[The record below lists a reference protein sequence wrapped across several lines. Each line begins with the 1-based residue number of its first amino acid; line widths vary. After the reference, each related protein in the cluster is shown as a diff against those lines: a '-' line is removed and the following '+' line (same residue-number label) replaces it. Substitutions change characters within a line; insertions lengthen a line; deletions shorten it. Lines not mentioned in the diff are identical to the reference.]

1 MAPSTIALLAT
12 VDRLRPFAES
22 KTFMIGSHDYLA
34 TVTHTPDG
42 FTQVQVQSTAGN
54 MEETLNRLVSHDRGF
69 DLARSMICY
78 LALQADKVYTAGNVE
93 EARLLME
100 ERRKELKQ

>member
-1 MAPSTIALLAT
+1 MAPSTTALLAT
-12 VDRLRPFAES
+12 VDRLRPFAQS

-34 TVTHTPDG
+34 EVTHTPDG
-42 FTQVQVQSTAGN
+42 FTKIDVKSTAGN
-54 MEETLNRLVSHDRGF
+54 MEETINRLVSHDRGF

-78 LALQADKVYTAGNVE
+78 LALTADKVYTESNVE
-93 EARLLME
+93 EARLLVE